1 MQTYS
6 RLQQVLAIIMLAGLM
21 LMVAACG
28 NSNSGGN
35 EAVQSSLAATNESV
49 EKEQAEVEVEAETRT
64 IDTPNG
70 PLEIP
75 SNPQRIIMD
84 GYLPNMLILG
94 IKPIGA
100 TQWELEN
107 KVIQKQIDG
116 IENIGERSLEKMLAL
131 EPDLI
136 ITWLNPAA
144 DQNIID
150 QYSKIAP
157 TLVVPYGHFDN
168 IYELTRYFGDVL
180 NKSAEAEEWL
190 ADLDRLSADARSQ
203 LAEVVD
209 PEATFALMGVFV
221 VDSNF
226 FIYGDGAYRGGEA
239 IYQHLQLKAPEKQ
252 RQEMIGKEEYRQISY
267 EVVADYAGDYIF
279 LDQGDMIAEV
289 WGENEGVWRSLDAV
303 KNDRVF
309 NLDPDLFWGND
320 PISLKLQIE
329 EVTRM
334 IIEKEVNK

>member
-1 MQTYS
+1 MQIYS
-6 RLQQVLAIIMLAGLM
+6 RLNNVLAIIMLAGLM
-21 LMVAACG
+21 LMLAACG

-35 EAVQSSLAATNESV
+35 EAVQSSPAATNTSAANEQEES
-49 EKEQAEVEVEAETRT
+49 ATRT

-75 SNPQRIIMD
+75 NHPQRIIMD

-94 IKPIGA
+94 IKPVGA

-107 KVIQKQIDG
+107 KVIQDQIDG

-180 NKSAEAEEWL
+180 NKSAEAEEWI
-190 ADLDRLSADARSQ
+190 ADLDQLSADARSR
-203 LAEVVD
+203 LAEVID

-226 FIYGDGAYRGGEA
+226 FVYGDGAYRGGEA
-239 IYQHLQLKAPEKQ
+239 IYQHLKLKAPEKQ
-252 RQEMIGKEEYRQISY
+252 QQEMIGKEEYRQISY

-334 IIEKEVNK
+334 IIEKEANK